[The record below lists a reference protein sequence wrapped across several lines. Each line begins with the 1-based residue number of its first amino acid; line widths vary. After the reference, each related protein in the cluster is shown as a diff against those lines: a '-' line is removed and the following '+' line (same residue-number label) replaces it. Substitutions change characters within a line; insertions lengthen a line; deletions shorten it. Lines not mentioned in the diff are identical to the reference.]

1 MFKGR
6 LVTEASSPHP
16 PRMRKLTV
24 VLLAIASAVV
34 TANAYYIHPI
44 VNPVSETFAVGE
56 GIVSFAPFLNQIAIA
71 IGVLLIL
78 PLGESVNNRRLV
90 TVCLGIQAIAL
101 LVMATVQSWIL
112 FILAATVV
120 GLFTITP
127 YLLPAY
133 ASKRVAPDHLGEVT
147 AALTTGVIA
156 GVFLS
161 RTLSGLVAEA
171 LGWRNVYWIAFG
183 LMILAMIIVPRLMDD
198 DSTHPS
204 DNPQSWPALMKSL
217 GPTIAE
223 HWDVLISGLIQG
235 LSFAIFVSLWIG
247 IGFYITSE
255 EIGLGTDVV
264 GLLSACTILNIM
276 TTPFLGRWA
285 DHVGAER
292 ARLIMAFVQIVGIL
306 LLTLTNWYWFLLVI
320 PIIITASAGP
330 VIDVTGRMIS
340 LRQDDHIRTRMLT
353 VYIFMM
359 FSCGGLGSV
368 AGGYAYQYGNW
379 TGTIC
384 LALGLSLI
392 VTTLCLHQ
400 YLTRQFQNKDKT

>member
-1 MFKGR
+1 M
-6 LVTEASSPHP
+6 VTDGSGSHP
-16 PRMRKLTV
+16 PRMRNLTV

-44 VNPVSETFAVGE
+44 VYPVSETFGVEE
-56 GIVSFAPFLNQIAIA
+56 GVVSFAPFLNQFAIA
-71 IGVLLIL
+71 IGVLVLL
-78 PLGESVNNRRLV
+78 PLGESFNNRSLV
-90 TVCLGIQAIAL
+90 TICLGIQSVAL

-112 FILAATVV
+112 FVLAATVV

-133 ASKRVAPDHLGEVT
+133 ASKRVDPHHLGEIT

-161 RTLSGLVAEA
+161 RTLSGVVAEA
-171 LGWRNVYWIAFG
+171 IGWRNVYWIAFG
-183 LMILAMIIVPRLMDD
+183 MMVLATIIVPRLMDD

-204 DNPQSWPALMKSL
+204 DNPQSWPTLMKSL
-217 GPTIAE
+217 VPTIAE
-223 HWDVLISGLIQG
+223 HMDVLVSGLIQG

-264 GLLSACTILNIM
+264 GWLSACTILNIM

-292 ARLIMAFVQIVGIL
+292 ARLIMACVQILGVSL
-306 LLTLTNWYWFLLVI
+306 LSLTNLYWFLLVI
-320 PIIITASAGP
+320 PIVVTASAGP

-359 FSCGGLGSV
+359 FLCGGLGSL
-368 AGGYAYQYGNW
+368 AGGYTYQFAGW
-379 TGTIC
+379 FGTIC
-384 LALGLSLI
+384 LVLGLSI
-392 VTTLCLHQ
+392 VVTTLCLHQ
-400 YLTRQFQNKDKT
+400 YLTRQRETDD

>member
-1 MFKGR
+1 M
-6 LVTEASSPHP
+6 VTVGSNSHP
-16 PRMRKLTV
+16 PRMRNLTV

-44 VNPVSETFAVGE
+44 VYPVSNTFGVGE
-56 GIVSFAPFLNQIAIA
+56 GVVSLAPFLNQFAIA

-90 TVCLGIQAIAL
+90 TICLGIQAVAL

-133 ASKRVAPDHLGEVT
+133 ASKRVDPHHLGEVT
-147 AALTTGVIA
+147 AALTTGVVA

-161 RTLSGLVAEA
+161 RTLSGVVAEA
-171 LGWRNVYWIAFG
+171 IGWRNVYWIAFA
-183 LMILAMIIVPRLMDD
+183 MMVLATIIVPRLMDD

-204 DNPQSWPALMKSL
+204 DNPQSWPTLMKSL

-223 HWDVLISGLIQG
+223 HLDVLISGLIQG
-235 LSFAIFVSLWIG
+235 LSFAIFVSMWIG
-247 IGFYITSE
+247 IGFYITSDK
-255 EIGLGTDVV
+255 IGLGTDIV
-264 GLLSACTILNIM
+264 GWLSACTILNIM

-292 ARLIMAFVQIVGIL
+292 ARLIMALIQIFGVL
-306 LLTLTNWYWFLLVI
+306 LLSLTNLYWFLLII
-320 PIIITASAGP
+320 PIVITASAGP

-353 VYIFMM
+353 VYIFIM
-359 FSCGGLGSV
+359 FLCGGLGSL
-368 AGGYAYQYGNW
+368 AGGYAYQFGGW
-379 TGTIC
+379 FGTMG
-384 LALGLSLI
+384 LVFGLSVV
-392 VTTLCLHQ
+392 VTSLCLHQ
-400 YLTRQFQNKDKT
+400 YLTREGRT

>member
-1 MFKGR
+1 M
-6 LVTEASSPHP
+6 VTVGSSSHP
-16 PRMRKLTV
+16 PRMRNLTV

-44 VNPVSETFAVGE
+44 VYPVSKTFGVEE
-56 GIVSFAPFLNQIAIA
+56 GVVSLAPFLNQFAIA

-78 PLGESVNNRRLV
+78 PLGESLNNRRLV
-90 TVCLGIQAIAL
+90 TICLGIQAVAL

-133 ASKRVAPDHLGEVT
+133 ASKRVDPHHLGEVT
-147 AALTTGVIA
+147 AALTTGVVA

-161 RTLSGLVAEA
+161 RTLSGVVAEA
-171 LGWRNVYWIAFG
+171 IGWRNVYWIAFT
-183 LMILAMIIVPRLMDD
+183 MMVLATIIVPRLMDD

-204 DNPQSWPALMKSL
+204 DNPQSWPTLMKSL

-223 HWDVLISGLIQG
+223 HLDVLISGLIQG
-235 LSFAIFVSLWIG
+235 LSFAIFVSMWIG
-247 IGFYITSE
+247 IGFYITSD

-264 GLLSACTILNIM
+264 GWLSACTILNIM

-285 DHVGAER
+285 DHAGAER
-292 ARLIMAFVQIVGIL
+292 ARLIMALIQIFGVL
-306 LLTLTNWYWFLLVI
+306 LLSLTSLYWFLLII
-320 PIIITASAGP
+320 PIVITASAGP

-353 VYIFMM
+353 VYIFLM
-359 FSCGGLGSV
+359 FLCGGLGSL
-368 AGGYAYQYGNW
+368 AGGYAYQFGGW
-379 TGTIC
+379 FGTM
-384 LALGLSLI
+384 ALVFGLSI
-392 VTTLCLHQ
+392 VVTSLCLHQ
-400 YLTRQFQNKDKT
+400 YLTRQDRNEEET